1 MAPPARATRANT
13 QPVAPQRAST
23 QNVGAAPTRAGSVA
37 VTPPATT
44 LNDRQLE
51 AEAAADESAALLPAW
66 TFVNHLHMLMKA
78 ALLHDAQHSVAQN
91 AALGLCK
98 AVAAMSPPFTV
109 QFVAGGVFLDR
120 QLVPLDFNHFERGLQ
135 LTIALNRL
143 NAHELSFDT
152 PLDVGVAQRLAQ
164 ALAAGSRGPTED
176 LKGVELAGL
185 TWREIPHAQS
195 GIDAEGVDPE
205 VAAIA
210 HTVLGLSVVEQIAEE
225 KEGPW
230 PWTKGLAV
238 VRRLEKGLA
247 AKDGAAMRVVE
258 LAPDG
263 WPLPRRALAACQ
275 LVLQVLTRVGA
286 SPSNRRAAAH
296 AALALALQGLG
307 ERDGIDPAH
316 AADALV
322 ARMTRETVQARS
334 GIAPQCLLVT
344 TLVHMMGTS
353 MRGQESIA
361 SLTVTELIGLA
372 YEMERARCPSGVAF
386 DLTRADL
393 LAHAVQLEGTRF
405 SPEWVRAV
413 IKICGAVPVGATVRL
428 QDGRFGVVI
437 EPGPAWN
444 PWCPVVLIGRDRV
457 ATKAPV
463 MLIPPNKLQRSKS

>member
-1 MAPPARATRANT
+1 MAAAARAA
-13 QPVAPQRAST
+13 T
-23 QNVGAAPTRAGSVA
+23 QNMAAADPASRA
-37 VTPPATT
+37 
-44 LNDRQLE
+44 E
-51 AEAAADESAALLPAW
+51 AEATGDESAVLAPAW
-66 TFVNHLHMLMKA
+66 SFLNHLHMLMKA
-78 ALLHDAQHSVAQN
+78 ALLHDAQHSVAQG
-91 AALGLCK
+91 AAQGLVK

-109 QFVAGGVFLDR
+109 QFVAGGVFIDR
-120 QLVPLDFNHFERGLQ
+120 TLVPLDFNHFERGLQ

-143 NAHELSFDT
+143 NAHELSFET

-164 ALAAGSRGPTED
+164 ALAAGSRGPTDD
-176 LKGVELAGL
+176 LKGVELPGV

-210 HTVLGLSVVEQIAEE
+210 HTVLGLSVVEQIAEDRS
-225 KEGPW
+225 GPW
-230 PWTKGLAV
+230 PWAKGLAV

-296 AALALALQGLG
+296 AALALALEGLE
-307 ERDGIDPAH
+307 ERDGMDPAA
-316 AADALV
+316 AADRLV
-322 ARMTRETVQARS
+322 ARMTKETVQARS

-344 TLVHMMGTS
+344 TLVHLMGTR
-353 MRGQESIA
+353 MRGQGAIA
-361 SLTVTELIGLA
+361 SLSVTELIDLA
-372 YEMERARCPSGVAF
+372 YEMERARCPSGVSF

-393 LAHAVQLEGTRF
+393 LAHAIQLEGARF

-428 QDGRFGVVI
+428 QDGRVGVVI

-457 ATKAPV
+457 ATSAPV
-463 MLIPPNKLQRSKS
+463 MLIPPNKLQRAKS